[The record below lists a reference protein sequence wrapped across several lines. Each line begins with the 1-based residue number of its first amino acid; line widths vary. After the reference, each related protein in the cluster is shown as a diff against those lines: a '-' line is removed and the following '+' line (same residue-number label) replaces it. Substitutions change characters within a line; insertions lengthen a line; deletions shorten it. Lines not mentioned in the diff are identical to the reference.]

1 MHSKLAESELKVF
14 LREFG
19 NTTYLPIAIGK
30 WRVFFKVVCIDWET
44 KICVFNTLLRQNKLL
59 GNLQLAGCGFLQFS
73 KFLNLSFKIV
83 YHVEVFGCD
92 FWIVNDWCTWSLKEQ
107 LSLQICFFDL
117 KFMKSTLV
125 IDYFHDRIKNIQG
138 YISSKMIVTILTK
151 LFIVQLL

>member
-19 NTTYLPIAIGK
+19 NSTTYLPIAIGK

-73 KFLNLSFKIV
+73 KFLNLSFTKFLNKKLLFLINQESFILFV
-83 YHVEVFGCD
+83 YIDFGLDLGWARPAHPGLWTRTVKCTANNLKWDSVF
-92 FWIVNDWCTWSLKEQ
+92 
-107 LSLQICFFDL
+107 
-117 KFMKSTLV
+117 
-125 IDYFHDRIKNIQG
+125 
-138 YISSKMIVTILTK
+138 SKK
-151 LFIVQLL
+151 K